1 MAEKNI
7 VKVAAE
13 VKAIEQLS
21 KADLANNEVVVGI
34 VRTAHAIQQES
45 KAISEADK
53 AMKAKVKELVD
64 NGKHERVTMY
74 DIENEQK
81 VLVTYKGVNEA
92 KVEPRELLVAL
103 TNQFG
108 AEKANEIFI
117 GLCKSFTL
125 DDEKLAALVKADK
138 GVEKAAAVA
147 SKPASI
153 TVTMR
158 PMNMSA
164 AEKKAAKIGGIE
176 DGIVYG

>member
-1 MAEKNI
+1 MEKNI

-13 VKAIEQLS
+13 VKAIEALN
-21 KADLANNEVVVGI
+21 KADLANAEVVVGI

-45 KAISEADK
+45 KAITEADK

-74 DIENEQK
+74 DVENEQK

-92 KVEPRELLVAL
+92 KVDPKGFLVAL
-103 TNQFG
+103 TDMFG
-108 AEKANEIFI
+108 AEKANEVFI

-125 DDEKLAALVKADK
+125 DDEKLAAFIKTDKA
-138 GVEKAAAVA
+138 VEKAAALV

-164 AEKKAAKIGGIE
+164 AEKKAAKVGGIE